1 MIIQR
6 LKNDFVICKVRNIS
20 DIVLSDNFCFIAKTD
35 EEVSVVCSNENIPQN
50 ATHISYGWKAF
61 RIVGELDFS
70 LIGILADISNI
81 LAKNKIS
88 IFALST
94 FNTYYILVKG
104 ELFVRLLTF
113 IYLCIRFI
121 VLK

>member
-1 MIIQR
+1 M
-6 LKNDFVICKVRNIS
+6 S

-35 EEVSVVCSNENIPQN
+35 EEISVVCSTENLPQN

-70 LIGILADISNI
+70 LVGMLSDISNI

-94 FNTYYILVKG
+94 FNTDYILVKS
-104 ELFVRLLTF
+104 EQ
-113 IYLCIRFI
+113 YEQA
-121 VLK
+121 LKILEGSEYNIID